1 MSSSGGWFIWPQGP
15 CFLFVDGNTLVK
27 WVQEDWVHDWVHE
40 DGNLPLPQQELYDR
54 LMTHFNAVILKEVV
68 SKRSER
74 VRIFNYPCLKVPEE
88 FCPLL
93 DAMDL
98 PPNETPYP

>member
-1 MSSSGGWFIWPQGP
+1 MSISSGWFFWPQGP
-15 CFLFVDGNTLVK
+15 CFLFVDGNTLVN
-27 WVQEDWVHDWVHE
+27 WVQEDWVHDNE
-40 DGNLPLPQQELYDR
+40 YGNLPLSQHELYDQ
-54 LMTHFNAVILKEVV
+54 LMEHLNAVILKEVV

-74 VRIFNYPCLKVPEE
+74 VRIFNYPCIKVPEE

-98 PPNETPYP
+98 PQNENPYP